1 MVLLSTDSSED
12 LSVHNDELVTFSRTL
27 PPLAEVEAL
36 AHPHRWFVG
45 SRHGCSC
52 GFRHLYVGS
61 VSLGFGEP
69 QDWYPEEVED
79 LEATR
84 RFLSVVKALL
94 AAGACIDCIDAW
106 GHETD
111 SSNLSGT
118 IYVNFAEV
126 SDREYRFFE
135 NHRFVLSQAA

>member
-1 MVLLSTDSSED
+1 MVLLSTDSPED
-12 LSVHNDELVTFSRTL
+12 LSAHSDDLLTFSRTL
-27 PPLAEVEAL
+27 PPLAEVALL

-52 GFRHLYVGS
+52 GFRHLYIGS

-69 QDWYPEEVED
+69 QDRYPEEVED

-84 RFLSVVKALL
+84 KFLSVVRALL
-94 AAGACIDCIDAW
+94 ATGAYVDCIDAW
-106 GHETD
+106 GHETETA
-111 SSNLSGT
+111 NLSET
-118 IYVNFAEV
+118 ISVNLAEV

-135 NHRFVLSQAA
+135 NHHFVFSHGA